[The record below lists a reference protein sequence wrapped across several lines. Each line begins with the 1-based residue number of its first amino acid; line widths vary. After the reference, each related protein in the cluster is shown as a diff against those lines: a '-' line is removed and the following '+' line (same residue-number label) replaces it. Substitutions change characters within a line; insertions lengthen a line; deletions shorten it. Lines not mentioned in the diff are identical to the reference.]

1 MKQLNH
7 YYSLL
12 EAIQQVGPGWTPLI
26 QRVYNA
32 REAIGAPIGIIQV
45 KEKYGGLRIYTEYR
59 NDELEEVIAEV
70 GTESFQICEECG
82 APGVLR
88 KKYSRY
94 FTACGFHDEG
104 AEVVEKPWY

>member
-7 YYSLL
+7 YYSLP

-32 REAIGAPIGIIQV
+32 REAIGAPVGIIQV

-59 NDELEEVIAEV
+59 LDELEAVIIEV
-70 GTESFQICEECG
+70 GKESFTICEECG
-82 APGVLR
+82 N
-88 KKYSRY
+88 
-94 FTACGFHDEG
+94 EG
-104 AEVVEKPWY
+104 ALCKSPNGWYKTRCEWHMESCEPIDN